1 MTEETP
7 IEERLSEQRQRIARA
22 ARKVGRDP
30 SEITLVAVSKKQSV
44 DKIISAYAAGQRD
57 FGENYVQELMQKSE
71 QLSHYADIRWHL
83 IGHLQTNKAR
93 FVAKL
98 VHAVHTVSSVKL
110 AQELGDRV
118 RQRSRTLAASPEA
131 ARALAEGS
139 FDTAPPLSMLPLSV
153 LVEVNVGQEQQKSGC
168 APHELAQV
176 LDAIDAQLGLRL
188 SGLMTV
194 PPFDPDPEQARPYF
208 EQLVALRDA
217 HGGKE
222 RLPELSMGMS
232 QDMEVAIETEA
243 SIVRVGSAIFGA
255 REAAT

>member
-1 MTEETP
+1 MTEETA
-7 IEERLSEQRQRIARA
+7 INERLREQHQRIANA
-22 ARKVGRDP
+22 ARKVSRDP
-30 SEITLVAVSKKQSV
+30 SEITLVAVSKKQSI
-44 DKIISAYAAGQRD
+44 DKIIAAYAAGQRD
-57 FGENYVQELMQKSE
+57 FGENYVQELMQKAE
-71 QLSHYADIRWHL
+71 RLSQYADIRWHL

-118 RQRSRTLAASPEA
+118 RQRTRTLAASPEA

-139 FDTAPPLSMLPLSV
+139 FDTTPPLSVLPLSV
-153 LVEVNVGQEQQKSGC
+153 LVEVNVGQEEQKSGC

-194 PPFDPDPEQARPYF
+194 PPFDPDPEKARPYF
-208 EQLVALRDA
+208 EQLAALRDA

-222 RLPELSMGMS
+222 RLAELSMGMS
-232 QDMEVAIETEA
+232 QDMEVAIEAGA